1 MDMNKLIDF
10 YIQLR
15 DRKKDIQTK
24 HREELEAYDAG
35 LMKLEA
41 KMQEQLTQL
50 GVDKLGGDAGTVFT
64 KTNVSVSVEDWDEVI
79 EYVKCNDAYDLL
91 EKRVSK
97 TAAQERGD
105 VPGLRTTQVKTIQV
119 RRK

>member
-15 DRKKDIQTK
+15 DKKKEVQDRHK
-24 HREELEAYDAG
+24 AELEPYDAG
-35 LMKLEA
+35 MMKLEA
-41 KMQEQLTQL
+41 KMQEQLSSL

-64 KTNVSVSVEDWDEVI
+64 KTNVSISVEDWDEVLD
-79 EYVKCNDAYDLL
+79 YVKSNEAFDLL